1 LAEYVLGAYF
11 GRTAMTTDVEIRL
24 QRLVRLAQHQK
35 DMAALIDD
43 TERLRLVD
51 ELMEHWGEQRRQLG
65 LEASLGSQMGT
76 IMEWKGS
83 APRTGSSGARILMAG
98 AGLDHAAAEVDA
110 AVAGLARR
118 DKRGATLAEL
128 AELRYVHQVT
138 IREQMRL
145 TGLAEGADRTYR
157 NWVKALRLQVFAQ
170 LAARAGR
177 VRQQT
182 VRRVTMRLVCNIEA
196 T

>member
-1 LAEYVLGAYF
+1 MAINQGL
-11 GRTAMTTDVEIRL
+11 RL
-24 QRLVRLAQHQK
+24 QLLVREAQHK
-35 DMAALIDD
+35 SDMAELIDQSS
-43 TERLRLVD
+43 RLRLVG
-51 ELMEHWGEQRRQLG
+51 ELMQHWGEQRRQLG

-76 IMEWKGS
+76 IMDWKGA
-83 APRTGSSGARILMAG
+83 APRTGSSGARILIAG

-110 AVAGLARR
+110 SVAELNRR
-118 DKRGATLAEL
+118 DKRGETLAKL

-138 IREQMRL
+138 IREQMREV
-145 TGLAEGADRTYR
+145 GLAEDADRTYR
-157 NWVKALRLQVFAQ
+157 NWVKALHLQVFAH

-182 VRRVTMRLVCNIEA
+182 VRRVSMQLVCNIDA

>member
-1 LAEYVLGAYF
+1 
-11 GRTAMTTDVEIRL
+11 MTINQGLRL
-24 QRLVRLAQHQK
+24 QLLVHEAQHK
-35 DMAALIDD
+35 SDMAELIDLSS
-43 TERLRLVD
+43 RLRLVG
-51 ELMEHWGEQRRQLG
+51 ELMQHWGEQRRQLG

-76 IMEWKGS
+76 IMDWKGA
-83 APRTGSSGARILMAG
+83 APRTGSSGARILIAG

-110 AVAGLARR
+110 SVAELNRR
-118 DKRGATLAEL
+118 DKRGETLAKL

-138 IREQMRL
+138 IREQMREV
-145 TGLAEGADRTYR
+145 GLAEDADRTYR
-157 NWVKALRLQVFAQ
+157 NWVKALHLQVFAH

-182 VRRVTMRLVCNIEA
+182 VRRVSMQLVCNIDA

>member
-1 LAEYVLGAYF
+1 
-11 GRTAMTTDVEIRL
+11 MTMDVGIRL
-24 QRLVRLAQHQK
+24 QHLVQLAQHQK
-35 DMAALIDD
+35 DMAALIDE
-43 TERLRLVD
+43 TERLRLVA
-51 ELMEHWGEQRRQLG
+51 ELMHHWGEQRRQLG

-110 AVAGLARR
+110 AVAELARGDER
-118 DKRGATLAEL
+118 AVTLAKL
-128 AELRYVHQVT
+128 AELRYVHEVT

-145 TGLAEGADRTYR
+145 VGLAEGADRTYR
-157 NWVKALRLQVFAQ
+157 NWVKALHLRVFAQ
-170 LAARAGR
+170 LAARSGR

-182 VRRVTMRLVCNIEA
+182 VRRVTMQLVCNIDA